1 MRLAFLLLVLL
12 SIGACKKEPDFE
24 TRYERAVKE
33 VDARA
38 KAMDADIAEAERAAK
53 AAGADRSAPT
63 EFAEPGEPSPQ

>member
-1 MRLAFLLLVLL
+1 MRVAFLLVALL
-12 SIGACKKEPDFE
+12 FLGGCKDEPDFE

-53 AAGADRSAPT
+53 AAGVDPSTPG
-63 EFAEPGEPSPQ
+63 ELGEPGEPLRH